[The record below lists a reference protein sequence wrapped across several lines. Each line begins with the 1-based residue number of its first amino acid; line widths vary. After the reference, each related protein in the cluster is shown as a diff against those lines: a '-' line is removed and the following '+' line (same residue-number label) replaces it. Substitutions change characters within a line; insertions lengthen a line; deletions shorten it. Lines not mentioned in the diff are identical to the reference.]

1 MNRQRFVANPENSW
15 DKMLPDGIH
24 LVKTFYENNLITNQF
39 SLTHTHKWK

>member
-24 LVKTFYENNLITNQF
+24 LVKTFHIIA
-39 SLTHTHKWK
+39 